1 MITTV
6 RASPGWFGAVGGFGA
21 PLVCGGI
28 GAEPGRGA
36 PPVSGWLGA
45 DAGFGAPLVCGGFG
59 ADAGFGAPLVCG
71 GFGADAGFG
80 ALPVCGGFGAEP
92 GRGAPPD
99 SRCFDADLL
108 SISVVSASA
117 PVVRL
122 GADAPAPVRADRL
135 PTSSI
140 GAFARPGPAGPEGA
154 APLTPGALEAA
165 EPADGDGFWLPA
177 GVAPGRPDWGCS
189 AAGACDLPAP
199 PGAEPEG
206 GGVFWLPAGVAP
218 GRPGWCCVAAGGF
231 CLPTLPG
238 APEAAAPAGL
248 GAELGD
254 GVFASDAGPE
264 DGVPSEVVPLALGAA
279 DSLRTPAAGG
289 FEEAGRAAEPVR
301 LSGVTSF
308 APPAAGEGGCPD
320 PALWPDPAFCAV
332 PAGMEPPGLW
342 AEAGEFDW
350 PAGPFADFAPPA
362 FDGASVLLDEVGPL
376 PGSADARAAC
386 APGTE
391 PPDPAFGL
399 AADAPRPED
408 GPAPAGAASGR
419 CALAMR
425 SVGAADAAGPL
436 LSAAGVRSVPAPG
449 RASAPAASAGS
460 ALLGA
465 GFFSSFGSDTHTP
478 RQSGTV

>member
-1 MITTV
+1 M

-59 ADAGFGAPLVCG
+59 GEAGFGALPVCG

-165 EPADGDGFWLPA
+165 EPADGDVFWLPA
-177 GVAPGRPDWGCS
+177 GVAPGRPAWGCA

-332 PAGMEPPGLW
+332 PAGLEPPGLW